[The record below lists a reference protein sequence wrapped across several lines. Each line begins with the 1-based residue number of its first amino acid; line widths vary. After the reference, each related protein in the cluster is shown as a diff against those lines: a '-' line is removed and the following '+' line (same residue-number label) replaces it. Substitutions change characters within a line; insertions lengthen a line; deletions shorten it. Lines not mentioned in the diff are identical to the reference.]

1 MLQMAFSKAKEC
13 MKKPTGYVMN
23 ISSGIFYPERAT
35 WNYFYKSQTDNILN

>member
-13 MKKPTGYVMN
+13 MKKPTGYAMN

-35 WNYFYKSQTDNILN
+35 